1 MNKLVEGL
9 LEFLSL
15 IAQLT
20 HALSIILEVI
30 LIGILNKLLVLL

>member
-1 MNKLVEGL
+1 MDKLVEGL

-15 IAQLT
+15 NAQLT